1 MKVRKIISLQDILLY
16 RKPKRI
22 RQRTRIRWAEQSFSV
37 QKTCNL
43 ISTRKH
49 VWKWNFSKNS
59 ITTAPG
65 NIRSIDLTKDVQEPH
80 EDSYKNMLKDMKD
93 LNKWRDIFMDKKSQ
107 YQKDVHSSQNVIL
120 IQCNNQNSRQV
131 SRKKCDK

>member
-1 MKVRKIISLQDILLY
+1 M
-16 RKPKRI
+16 
-22 RQRTRIRWAEQSFSV
+22 
-37 QKTCNL
+37 
-43 ISTRKH
+43 
-49 VWKWNFSKNS
+49 
-59 ITTAPG
+59 
-65 NIRSIDLTKDVQEPH
+65 QEPH

>member
-49 VWKWNFSKNS
+49 VWKWNFRKNS